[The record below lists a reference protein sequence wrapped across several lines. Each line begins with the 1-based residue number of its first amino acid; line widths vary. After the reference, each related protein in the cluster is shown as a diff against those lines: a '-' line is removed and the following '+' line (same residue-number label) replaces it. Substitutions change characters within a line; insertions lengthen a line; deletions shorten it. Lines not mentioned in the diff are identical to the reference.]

1 MILWHSL
8 AVRTRH
14 HCKSLS
20 SHCPDRM
27 RAVPNGTK
35 LRTVV
40 ERSYSMGGVDFH
52 ATKKVPGAVI
62 QRGRPKWYLHHAL
75 ALLNYPQWGC
85 HRCHPLTPDSDLSSY
100 TGCNLCFFCLFVCS
114 ITPAVSVVPILTDYS
129 TDWMGGTVLVPEF
142 LLFSSVRSS
151 LSLWHQ
157 MRSRPLNYGTTR
169 PSWQFCS
176 VV

>member
-1 MILWHSL
+1 MKPECMYFDQASKKAQVILWHSL

-40 ERSYSMGGVDFH
+40 ERSYSMGGVDFMQQ
-52 ATKKVPGAVI
+52 VPGAVI

-85 HRCHPLTPDSDLSSY
+85 HRRHPLTPDSNLSSY
-100 TGCNLCFFCLFVCS
+100 TGCNLCFFLSLCLFYHS
-114 ITPAVSVVPILTDYS
+114 
-129 TDWMGGTVLVPEF
+129 
-142 LLFSSVRSS
+142 SS
-151 LSLWHQ
+151 L
-157 MRSRPLNYGTTR
+157 RGPN
-169 PSWQFCS
+169 FD
-176 VV
+176 